1 VVVTPIDAAR
11 LASAPVTRRI
21 ATALICLV
29 GLLAL
34 PALAAADEA
43 EPLFDPSAVAEI
55 DFTLPPASLQKLE
68 EEPETDEYQH
78 AEITVKVGGVTHTLA
93 DVGFRLK
100 GGHGSFRELTGKAAF
115 KVKFAEFVKK
125 QKLLGLKKLT
135 LNNMV
140 QDPSMTHET
149 LTYELFRA
157 MGLPAPRTGYA
168 SVRING
174 TLYGTYLNLETYDD
188 TMLPRFFA
196 TTQHLYEADAA
207 GVDVRTGEAGTFEVD
222 EGDDVD
228 ISDLE
233 TLIEAVNKGEGD
245 WSSNVSPFADLGE
258 MTRAWAV
265 ERYVAHWDGY
275 AGTDAPFRPNN
286 YYLHSDEAGVFATM
300 PWGTDQTWE
309 PSREVEFDETAGGL
323 MFNECMGDASCR
335 QLYLEGLSEVR
346 CTALDADAATHAAQ
360 LAAMLAPYQDVED
373 EARRESS
380 PEDIAAE
387 LEEVESFA
395 AVRPGQLEDFLVD
408 EGIPD
413 ACPPPEPE
421 KQSQPKPAPSGDAP
435 QPPAAITAKIR
446 RSHLKGAV
454 VVTPVDVTG
463 TASLRQR
470 VRTRIDGKVRR
481 LCSDRSQSTGPGR
494 SILRCR
500 LPGWALDRLADEPLK
515 LAVAIDFFPEF
526 GSSRHAIRGVTARQ
540 Q

>member
-1 VVVTPIDAAR
+1 MGP
-11 LASAPVTRRI
+11 RI
-21 ATALICLV
+21 AITLLCLV

-34 PALAAADEA
+34 PAAAAADEA
-43 EPLFDPSAVAEI
+43 APLFDSSDVAEI
-55 DFTLPPASLQKLE
+55 DFVLPPASLQKLE

-78 AEITVKVGGVTHTLA
+78 AEITVKINGVTHSLA

-100 GGHGSFRELTGKAAF
+100 GGHGSFRELDGKAAF
-115 KVKFAEFVKK
+115 KVKFKEFGGP
-125 QKLLGLKKLT
+125 KLLGLKKLT

-168 SVRING
+168 QVRING

-222 EGDDVD
+222 EGDGP

-233 TLIEAVNKGEGD
+233 ALIEAVNKDEGD
-245 WSSNVSPFADLGE
+245 WSDNVSPFADLEE

-309 PSREVEFDETAGGL
+309 PSREVEFDEPAGGL
-323 MFNECMGDASCR
+323 MFNECMADASCW

-346 CTALDADAATHAAQ
+346 CTALDADAATHATQ
-360 LAAMLAPYQDVED
+360 LAAMLASYQDD
-373 EARRESS
+373 ENETRRESS
-380 PEDIAAE
+380 PEEIAEE
-387 LEEVESFA
+387 LEEVEAFA
-395 AVRPGQLEDFLVD
+395 TARPGQVEDFLVA
-408 EGIPD
+408 EGILGDGPD
-413 ACPPPEPE
+413 PCAEPEAPEEPVQPTAAPLPPP
-421 KQSQPKPAPSGDAP
+421 A
-435 QPPAAITAKIR
+435 PPAAVLLFGATK
-446 RSHLKGAV
+446 LKGNLVKTSVQVPGAGT
-454 VVTPVDVTG
+454 VT
-463 TASLRQR
+463 QR
-470 VRTRIDGKVRR
+470 VSVRLDGKRVRA
-481 LCSDRSQSTGPGR
+481 CSSQIDSTVAGLV
-494 SILRCR
+494 SVSCR
-500 LPGWALDRLADEPLK
+500 LRERAREARADGPLK
-515 LAVAIDFFPEF
+515 LRVQVGFAGAPGGTPTFRTRVLKAPK
-526 GSSRHAIRGVTARQ
+526 RG
-540 Q
+540 

>member
-1 VVVTPIDAAR
+1 M
-11 LASAPVTRRI
+11 TRRI
-21 ATALICLV
+21 FILLACCA

-34 PALAAADEA
+34 PATAVADEA
-43 EPLFDPSAVAEI
+43 EPLFNPSAVAEI
-55 DFTLPPASLQKLE
+55 DFVLPPASLQKLE

-78 AEITVKVGGVTHTLA
+78 AEITVKINGVTHSLA

-100 GGHGSFRELTGKAAF
+100 GGHGSFRELDGKAAF

-188 TMLPRFFA
+188 VMLPRFFA

-222 EGDDVD
+222 EGDGP

-233 TLIEAVNKGEGD
+233 ALIEAVNDHEGD
-245 WSSNVSPFADLGE
+245 WSDDVSPFADLEE

-286 YYLHSDEAGVFATM
+286 YYLHSNEAGVFATM

-309 PSREVEFDETAGGL
+309 PSREVEFDEPAGGL
-323 MFNECMGDASCR
+323 MFNECMADASCG

-346 CTALDADAATHAAQ
+346 CVALDADAATHATQ
-360 LAAMLAPYQDVED
+360 LAAMLASYQDDED

-380 PEDIAAE
+380 PEEIAEE

-395 AVRPGQLEDFLVD
+395 TKRPAELEDFLVA
-408 EGIPD
+408 EGILGDGPD
-413 ACPPPEPE
+413 PCAEPEAPEEPVQPTAAALPPP
-421 KQSQPKPAPSGDAP
+421 A
-435 QPPAAITAKIR
+435 PPAAVLLFGATK
-446 RSHLKGAV
+446 LKGNLVKTSVQVPGAGT
-454 VVTPVDVTG
+454 VT
-463 TASLRQR
+463 QR
-470 VRTRIDGKVRR
+470 VSVRLDGKRVRA
-481 LCSDRSQSTGPGR
+481 CSSQIDSTAAGQVSVSCHLQER
-494 SILRCR
+494 AREAR
-500 LPGWALDRLADEPLK
+500 ADGPLK
-515 LAVAIDFFPEF
+515 LRVRVGFAADQGGTPTFRTRALKAPK
-526 GSSRHAIRGVTARQ
+526 RG
-540 Q
+540 

>member
-1 VVVTPIDAAR
+1 MVLRIFILAAC
-11 LASAPVTRRI
+11 
-21 ATALICLV
+21 CL
-29 GLLAL
+29 GLLLVPGA
-34 PALAAADEA
+34 AAADEA
-43 EPLFDPSAVAEI
+43 EPLFNPSAVAEI

-78 AEITVKVGGVTHTLA
+78 AEITVKVGGVTHSLA

-140 QDPSMTHET
+140 QDPSMVHET
-149 LTYELFRA
+149 LTYELFRDL
-157 MGLPAPRTGYA
+157 GLPAPRTGYA

-222 EGDDVD
+222 EGDED

-233 TLIEAVNKGEGD
+233 TLIEAVNDDEGD
-245 WSSNVSPFADLGE
+245 WSDNVSPFADLGE

-286 YYLHSDEAGVFATM
+286 YYLHSDEAGVFQTM

-309 PSREVEFDETAGGL
+309 PSREVEFDEPAGGL
-323 MFNECMGDASCR
+323 MFNKCMADASCW

-360 LAAMLAPYQDVED
+360 LAAMLALYQDEED
-373 EARRESS
+373 EERRESS
-380 PEDIAAE
+380 PEEIADE
-387 LEEVESFA
+387 LDEVEAFA
-395 AVRPGQLEDFLVD
+395 SVRPGQVEDFLVA
-408 EGIPD
+408 EGILGDGPD
-413 ACPPPEPE
+413 PCDEPEQPNQPTPRADPPPGGAA
-421 KQSQPKPAPSGDAP
+421 PALIFGR
-435 QPPAAITAKIR
+435 TK
-446 RSHLKGAV
+446 LKGNLVKSTVQVPGAGDVTQRVTARLDGKRVPACSVHANAPGTGRV
-454 VVTPVDVTG
+454 VV
-463 TASLRQR
+463 
-470 VRTRIDGKVRR
+470 
-481 LCSDRSQSTGPGR
+481 
-494 SILRCR
+494 RCR
-500 LPGWALDRLADEPLK
+500 LQERARNARADGPLK
-515 LAVAIDFFPEF
+515 LRVRLRFFPDE
-526 GSSRHAIRGVTARQ
+526 GKPSSVLRILRAPKRG
-540 Q
+540 

>member
-1 VVVTPIDAAR
+1 M
-11 LASAPVTRRI
+11 TRRI
-21 ATALICLV
+21 VILLACCA

-34 PALAAADEA
+34 PANAVADEA
-43 EPLFDPSAVAEI
+43 EPFFNPSAVAEI

-78 AEITVKVGGVTHTLA
+78 AEITVRINGVTRTLA

-100 GGHGSFRELTGKAAF
+100 GGHGSFRELDGKAAF

-140 QDPSMTHET
+140 QDPSMVHET

-174 TLYGTYLNLETYDD
+174 TLYGTYLNVETYDD

-207 GVDVRTGEAGTFEVD
+207 GVDVRTGEAGTFEID

-228 ISDLE
+228 VSDLE
-233 TLIEAVNKGEGD
+233 ALIEAVSDDEGD
-245 WSSNVSPFADLGE
+245 WSDNVSPFADLEE

-309 PSREVEFDETAGGL
+309 PSREVEFDEPAGGL
-323 MFNECMGDASCR
+323 MFNRCVADASCR
-335 QLYLEGLSEVR
+335 QAYLEGLSEVR
-346 CTALDADAATHAAQ
+346 CTALDADAATHATQ
-360 LAAMLAPYQDVED
+360 LAAMLAAYQDDED
-373 EARRESS
+373 QARRESS
-380 PEDIAAE
+380 PEEIAE
-387 LEEVESFA
+387 VLEEVESFA
-395 AVRPGQLEDFLVD
+395 TARPAELKDFLAAEGMLPDGVD
-408 EGIPD
+408 PCVPPSVDPTVYQVVMPHATEGP
-413 ACPPPEPE
+413 
-421 KQSQPKPAPSGDAP
+421 
-435 QPPAAITAKIR
+435 
-446 RSHLKGAV
+446 
-454 VVTPVDVTG
+454 
-463 TASLRQR
+463 TASPLLKFGPTKVRGNR
-470 VRTRIDGKVRR
+470 VTTTVEVPSAGSVTQTVATRIDGRRVRA
-481 LCSDRSQSTGPGR
+481 CSIRANPPGAGKTTL
-494 SILRCR
+494 SCR
-500 LPGWALDRLADEPLK
+500 LRSRVRDARTDGPLTLRVRIAFVPDGSGEPDALRRVIAAPK
-515 LAVAIDFFPEF
+515 H
-526 GSSRHAIRGVTARQ
+526 G
-540 Q
+540 

>member
-1 VVVTPIDAAR
+1 MNF
-11 LASAPVTRRI
+11 RI
-21 ATALICLV
+21 AIALACLA

-34 PALAAADEA
+34 PVVAAADEA
-43 EPLFDPSAVAEI
+43 APLFDSADVAEI

-68 EEPETDEYQH
+68 EEPETEEYQH
-78 AEITVKVGGVTHTLA
+78 AEITVTINGVTHALA

-100 GGHGSFRELTGKAAF
+100 GGHGSFRELSGKAAF

-188 TMLPRFFA
+188 VMLPRFFP

-207 GVDVRTGEAGTFEVD
+207 GTDVRTGEAATFEVD
-222 EGDDVD
+222 EGDDAD

-233 TLIEAVNKGEGD
+233 ALIEAVNDDEGD
-245 WSSNVSPFADLGE
+245 WSDNVSPFADLEE

-309 PSREVEFDETAGGL
+309 LDKEVEFDEPAGGL
-323 MFNECMGDASCR
+323 MFNECMADASCL

-346 CTALDADAATHAAQ
+346 CTALDTDPATHAAQ
-360 LAAMLAPYQDVED
+360 LAAMLAPYQDDED
-373 EARRESS
+373 EARRETS
-380 PEDIAAE
+380 PEEIAEE
-387 LEEVESFA
+387 LGEVEAFA
-395 AVRPGQLEDFLVD
+395 TKRPEQLEDFLLG
-408 EGIPD
+408 EGVLGDGPD
-413 ACPPPEPE
+413 PCVEPE
-421 KQSQPKPAPSGDAP
+421 EPEEPEEPTQPTAGPLPQTAPPAPVLLFGAT
-435 QPPAAITAKIR
+435 Q
-446 RSHLKGAV
+446 LKGNFVKTSVQVPGAGT
-454 VVTPVDVTG
+454 VT
-463 TASLRQR
+463 QR
-470 VRTRIDGKVRR
+470 VAVRLGGR
-481 LCSDRSQSTGPGR
+481 LVRACSSQVDSTGAGQV
-494 SILRCR
+494 SVSCR
-500 LPGWALDRLADEPLK
+500 LRERVREVRADGPLK
-515 LAVAIDFFPEF
+515 LRVRVGFAPGQGGTPTFRARVLKAPK
-526 GSSRHAIRGVTARQ
+526 RG
-540 Q
+540 